1 MEIKD
6 HVALIRR
13 RLWLV
18 VLVPVLAAVATA
30 GLVLREPQVY
40 VATATVAVPGL
51 VGGQDSQFSGSTG
64 NKAFVANFLAVVHS
78 RAIAEAVAAETK
90 IPVDTIFA
98 GTVTSAVGESSLVT
112 VTYQAKHKAN
122 ADPVVTALATKSL
135 AFMFDPRLTVAETT
149 RATASVDA
157 ATQAVAAAQAAINAF
172 VTETKLAN
180 PSQDYQVKAQQIS
193 TLEEQAVAAGSRGE
207 AEASARIA
215 AAAVAMKPQ
224 LTALG
229 GLVARFNVL
238 TENKQQAL
246 AQLSEAQKALTAAT
260 AKPAAIDPNS
270 AISVSA
276 TTAVA
281 RLQSAAQKA
290 VTAFAAA
297 FFLVLLTLFTLE
309 ALFRGS
315 SESGRTADVT
325 SLPGPREQMPTIDGA
340 SELDPG
346 AAANSDNRKLVVR

>member
-1 MEIKD
+1 
-6 HVALIRR
+6 
-13 RLWLV
+13 
-18 VLVPVLAAVATA
+18 
-30 GLVLREPQVY
+30 
-40 VATATVAVPGL
+40 
-51 VGGQDSQFSGSTG
+51 
-64 NKAFVANFLAVVHS
+64 
-78 RAIAEAVAAETK
+78 
-90 IPVDTIFA
+90 
-98 GTVTSAVGESSLVT
+98 
-112 VTYQAKHKAN
+112 
-122 ADPVVTALATKSL
+122 VTALATKSL